1 MVFEIDIRPG
11 VVAKVLL
18 DCGSTTHFISRRF
31 VCKHHIP
38 YVHVAISPVV
48 KVADGSTELNNK
60 LVEAFSLSTSNPS
73 HIPSYSS
80 SENS

>member
-1 MVFEIDIRPG
+1 M
-11 VVAKVLL
+11 
-18 DCGSTTHFISRRF
+18 
-31 VCKHHIP
+31 CKHHIP
-38 YVHVAISPVV
+38 YVHVASSQVV
-48 KVADGSTELNNK
+48 KLADGSTQLANK